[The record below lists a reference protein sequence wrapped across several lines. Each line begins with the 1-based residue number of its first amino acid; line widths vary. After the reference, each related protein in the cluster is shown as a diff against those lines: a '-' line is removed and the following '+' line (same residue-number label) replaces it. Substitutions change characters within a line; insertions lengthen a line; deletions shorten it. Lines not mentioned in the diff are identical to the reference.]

1 MRITA
6 RGLNRAT
13 LARQL
18 LLRREPIGV
27 VDAVRRVVAVQAQ
40 EPASPYLALWN
51 RVARFDPAELDAAFA
66 DHQVV
71 KATLMRITLHAV
83 HAGDYRA
90 FREAMDPTLRASRL
104 NSRFLASGLG
114 IADADALIPELLD
127 YAVRPRSA
135 AEVDA
140 WLGERQGG
148 GPPHPGLKRAM
159 RGYAPLLHVPT
170 GPPWSFGPRAT
181 FVAARPRPRTAVSG
195 AAA

>member
-1 MRITA
+1 MRITS
-6 RGLNRAT
+6 RGLTRAA

-51 RVARFDPAELDAAFA
+51 RIARFDPAELDAAFA

-90 FREAMDPTLRASRL
+90 FREAMDPTLRAARL
-104 NSRFLASGLG
+104 NGRFLAS
-114 IADADALIPELLD
+114 
-127 YAVRPRSA
+127 
-135 AEVDA
+135 
-140 WLGERQGG
+140 
-148 GPPHPGLKRAM
+148 
-159 RGYAPLLHVPT
+159 
-170 GPPWSFGPRAT
+170 
-181 FVAARPRPRTAVSG
+181 
-195 AAA
+195 